1 MSNGKS
7 IEQLLREGVRP
18 EDLKMQLD
26 DEIAKAKDKI
36 EAEKAP
42 ALKEIR
48 HKLVENAIEYMK
60 ALDFDMDI
68 DLSNEE
74 LEEVLEALEGEL
86 KKYEKIL
93 KILVEDKVEKEV
105 PKANSLSQDETIRK
119 FLRGIM

>member
-26 DEIAKAKDKI
+26 DEIAKAKGKI

-74 LEEVLEALEGEL
+74 LEEVLESLEGEL

>member
-1 MSNGKS
+1 MSNSKS

-26 DEIAKAKDKI
+26 DEIAKAKGKI

-74 LEEVLEALEGEL
+74 LEEVLESLEGEL

-105 PKANSLSQDETIRK
+105 PKADSLSQDEVIRK

>member
-1 MSNGKS
+1 MSNSKS

-74 LEEVLEALEGEL
+74 LEEVLESLEGEL

-105 PKANSLSQDETIRK
+105 PKADSLSQDEVIRK

>member
-105 PKANSLSQDETIRK
+105 PKTSSSEDEIIRK

>member
-1 MSNGKS
+1 MSNSKS

-93 KILVEDKVEKEV
+93 KILIEDKVEKEV
-105 PKANSLSQDETIRK
+105 PKASPEDEIIRK

>member
-105 PKANSLSQDETIRK
+105 PKASSEDEIIRK

>member
-42 ALKEIR
+42 VLKEIR

-74 LEEVLEALEGEL
+74 LEEVLESLEGEL

-105 PKANSLSQDETIRK
+105 PKASPEDEIIRK

>member
-36 EAEKAP
+36 EAEKTP

-60 ALDFDMDI
+60 ALDFNMDI

-93 KILVEDKVEKEV
+93 KILVEDKVEKEE
-105 PKANSLSQDETIRK
+105 PKASSEDEIIRK

>member
-93 KILVEDKVEKEV
+93 KILVEDKIEKEV
-105 PKANSLSQDETIRK
+105 PKANSLSQDEIIRK

>member
-1 MSNGKS
+1 MDKS
-7 IEQLLREGVRP
+7 IIKVRSMSF
-18 EDLKMQLD
+18 KY
-26 DEIAKAKDKI
+26 ADKYI
-36 EAEKAP
+36 FK
-42 ALKEIR
+42 
-48 HKLVENAIEYMK
+48 
-60 ALDFDMDI
+60 DFDMDI

-105 PKANSLSQDETIRK
+105 PKANSLSQDEIIRK

>member
-60 ALDFDMDI
+60 ALDFDMEV

-74 LEEVLEALEGEL
+74 LEEVLETLEGEL

-93 KILVEDKVEKEV
+93 KILVEDEIEKKT
-105 PKANSLSQDETIRK
+105 PKANSLSQDDIIRK

>member
-1 MSNGKS
+1 MSNSKS

-105 PKANSLSQDETIRK
+105 PKASSEDEIIRK
-119 FLRGIM
+119 FLRGIV

>member
-26 DEIAKAKDKI
+26 DEIAKAKGKI

-74 LEEVLEALEGEL
+74 LEEVLETLEGEL

-105 PKANSLSQDETIRK
+105 PKANSLSQDEIIRK

>member
-68 DLSNEE
+68 DLRTEE

-105 PKANSLSQDETIRK
+105 PKANSLSQDETIRR

>member
-1 MSNGKS
+1 MSNSKS

-74 LEEVLEALEGEL
+74 LEEVLESLEGEL

-93 KILVEDKVEKEV
+93 KILVEDKVEKEA
-105 PKANSLSQDETIRK
+105 PKASSEDEIIRK

>member
-1 MSNGKS
+1 MSNSKS

-48 HKLVENAIEYMK
+48 HKLVENAIEYIK

-74 LEEVLEALEGEL
+74 LEEVLEELEGEL

-93 KILVEDKVEKEV
+93 KILVEDKVEKKE
-105 PKANSLSQDETIRK
+105 PKANSLSQDEIIRK

>member
-26 DEIAKAKDKI
+26 DEIAKAKGKI

-105 PKANSLSQDETIRK
+105 PKANSLSQDEIIRK

>member
-1 MSNGKS
+1 MSNSKS

-36 EAEKAP
+36 EAEKVP

>member
-74 LEEVLEALEGEL
+74 LEEVLEVLEGEL

-93 KILVEDKVEKEV
+93 KILVEDKVEKEA
-105 PKANSLSQDETIRK
+105 PKASSEDEIIRK

>member
-26 DEIAKAKDKI
+26 DEIAKAKGKI

-93 KILVEDKVEKEV
+93 KILVEDKIEKEV
-105 PKANSLSQDETIRK
+105 PKANSLSQDEIIRK

>member
-93 KILVEDKVEKEV
+93 KILVEDKVEKEE
-105 PKANSLSQDETIRK
+105 PKASSEDEIIRK

>member
-93 KILVEDKVEKEV
+93 KILVEDKIEKEV
-105 PKANSLSQDETIRK
+105 PKANSLSQDEIIRK
-119 FLRGIM
+119 FLRGII

>member
-1 MSNGKS
+1 MSNSKS

-93 KILVEDKVEKEV
+93 KILVEDKFEKEV
-105 PKANSLSQDETIRK
+105 PKANSLSQDEIIRK

>member
-26 DEIAKAKDKI
+26 DEIAKAKGKI

-60 ALDFDMDI
+60 ALDFDMEV

-74 LEEVLEALEGEL
+74 LEEVLEALESEL

-105 PKANSLSQDETIRK
+105 PKANSLSQDEIIRK

>member
-48 HKLVENAIEYMK
+48 HKLVENAIEYIK

-105 PKANSLSQDETIRK
+105 PKASPEDEIIRK

>member
-93 KILVEDKVEKEV
+93 KILVEDKIEKEE
-105 PKANSLSQDETIRK
+105 PKVNSLSQDEIIRK

>member
-26 DEIAKAKDKI
+26 DEIAKAKNKI

-60 ALDFDMDI
+60 ALDFNMDI

-93 KILVEDKVEKEV
+93 KILVEDKIEKEE
-105 PKANSLSQDETIRK
+105 PKANSLSQDEIIRK

>member
-68 DLSNEE
+68 DLSNEG

-105 PKANSLSQDETIRK
+105 PKANSLSQDEIIRK

>member
-48 HKLVENAIEYMK
+48 HKLVENAIEYIK
-60 ALDFDMDI
+60 ALDFDMEV

-105 PKANSLSQDETIRK
+105 PKASSEDEIIRK
-119 FLRGIM
+119 FLRGIMEA

>member
-1 MSNGKS
+1 MSNSKS

-48 HKLVENAIEYMK
+48 HKLVENAIKYMK

-105 PKANSLSQDETIRK
+105 PKASSEDEIIRK
-119 FLRGIM
+119 LNFNKL

>member
-1 MSNGKS
+1 MSNGKY

-93 KILVEDKVEKEV
+93 KILVEDKIEKEV
-105 PKANSLSQDETIRK
+105 PKANSLSQDEIIRK

>member
-36 EAEKAP
+36 EAEKVP

-105 PKANSLSQDETIRK
+105 PKASPEDEIIRK

>member
-1 MSNGKS
+1 MSNSKS

-26 DEIAKAKDKI
+26 DEIAKAKNKI

-105 PKANSLSQDETIRK
+105 PKASSEDEIIRK

>member
-26 DEIAKAKDKI
+26 DEITKAKDKI

-105 PKANSLSQDETIRK
+105 PKASSEDEIIRK

>member
-1 MSNGKS
+1 MSNSKS
-7 IEQLLREGVRP
+7 IEQILREGVRP

-93 KILVEDKVEKEV
+93 KILVEDKVEKKE
-105 PKANSLSQDETIRK
+105 PKANSLSQDEIIRK

>member
-7 IEQLLREGVRP
+7 IEQLLKEGVRP

-105 PKANSLSQDETIRK
+105 PKASPEDEIIRK

>member
-42 ALKEIR
+42 VLKEIR

-105 PKANSLSQDETIRK
+105 PKASSEDEIIRK

>member
-26 DEIAKAKDKI
+26 DEIAKAKGKI

-74 LEEVLEALEGEL
+74 LEEILEALEGEL

-105 PKANSLSQDETIRK
+105 PKASPEDEIIRK

>member
-1 MSNGKS
+1 MNNGKS

-60 ALDFDMDI
+60 ALDFDMEV

-105 PKANSLSQDETIRK
+105 PKANSLSQDEIIRK

>member
-93 KILVEDKVEKEV
+93 KILVEDKIEKEV
-105 PKANSLSQDETIRK
+105 PKANNLSQDEIIRK